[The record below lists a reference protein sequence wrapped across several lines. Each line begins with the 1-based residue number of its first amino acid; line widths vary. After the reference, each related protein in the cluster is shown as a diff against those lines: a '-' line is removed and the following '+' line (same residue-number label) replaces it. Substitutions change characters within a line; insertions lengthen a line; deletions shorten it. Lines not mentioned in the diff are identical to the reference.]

1 MIEQRKN
8 HKFDGSSQVFIVT
21 EAQKAALVGVKMKM
35 QPSTSYTVQGRGS
48 SRRAFSGD
56 ELAFSA
62 SELLLSL
69 GVFVALIGLSIW
81 VLVHYCVFAK

>member
-1 MIEQRKN
+1 
-8 HKFDGSSQVFIVT
+8 
-21 EAQKAALVGVKMKM
+21 M

-48 SRRAFSGD
+48 SRRAVSSG
-56 ELAFSA
+56 ELAFSG

>member
-35 QPSTSYTVQGRGS
+35 QPSTSYTIQGRGS
-48 SRRAFSGD
+48 SRRAVSSG
-56 ELAFSA
+56 ELAFSG

-81 VLVHYCVFAK
+81 VLVHCCVFAK